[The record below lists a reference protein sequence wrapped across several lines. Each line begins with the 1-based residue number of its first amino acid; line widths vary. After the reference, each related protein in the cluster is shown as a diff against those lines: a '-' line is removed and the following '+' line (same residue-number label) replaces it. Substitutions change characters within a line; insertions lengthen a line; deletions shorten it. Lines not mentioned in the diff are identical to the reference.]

1 MLARKGFWQD
11 AFTRQRTGLHQED
24 SDRGTRAAIADRL
37 IQLSW
42 APTRGQSWRGYPA
55 TLALVGFITIVGL
68 RIAPIVGGP
77 NLIVLYML
85 AVVLSALFWGRW
97 ASAVGAV
104 SSALLFEYFFVP
116 PYRSFAVSD
125 IWYSITLISLLAVG
139 FVVSTLAVDAR
150 EKARTARKR
159 EAYTEAVY
167 SLTGSLAA
175 ASQLEEIL
183 EAIGRHIRDTFQ
195 RPIVVLLPG
204 DGGLACRFRSP
215 DFLLDADESVAAAW
229 VFEHEQPGGTGTG
242 AFASARARYL
252 PLKTWRG
259 TVGVLGFQPAIPNEP
274 LPEDQEQLLG
284 TFVNQ
289 AALAITRA
297 VLAEEAQ
304 RAELLQKT
312 DELQKA
318 LLNSISHNLRTP
330 IVSVTG
336 ALNSVLEDGHLLDVA
351 TQRELLETARDEA
364 KRLDRL
370 VQNLLDMTR
379 LEGGAVHIKREP
391 CDVQD
396 VISAALLQLGER
408 ALKRQISVVIPSDLP
423 LVPMDSV
430 LIVQVIVNLLD
441 NALKYSG
448 PDSPVEVEARIAGEQ
463 LQVSVA
469 DCGNGIPEEDL
480 ERVFEKFYRVGS
492 AGTASGVGLGLSIC
506 KGLVE
511 AHAGRIWAERRQKGG
526 TEVRFNLPF
535 GDKT

>member
-1 MLARKGFWQD
+1 MLVRKGYWQD
-11 AFTRQRTGLHQED
+11 AFTSQRTGLQRED

-37 IQLSW
+37 IQVSW
-42 APTRGQSWRGYPA
+42 APTRARSWPGYPA
-55 TLALVGFITIVGL
+55 SLALVAFITIVGL
-68 RIAPIVGGP
+68 RIAPIIRGP

-85 AVVLSALFWGRW
+85 AVVFSALFWGRW
-97 ASAVGAV
+97 ASAAAAV
-104 SSALLFEYFFVP
+104 SSALLFDYFFVP
-116 PYRSFAVSD
+116 PYRSFVVSD

-150 EKARTARKR
+150 EKARSARKR
-159 EAYTEAVY
+159 EAYTAAVY
-167 SLTGSLAA
+167 SLTASLAA

-183 EAIGRHIRDTFQ
+183 EVIGRHIRDTFQ
-195 RPIVVLLPG
+195 RPIVVLLPSG
-204 DGGLACRFRSP
+204 GGLVCRFRSP
-215 DFLLDADESVAAAW
+215 DFLLDADESATAAW
-229 VFEHEQPGGTGTG
+229 VFEHEQPGGAGTG
-242 AFASARARYL
+242 SCASVQARYL

-259 TVGVLGFQPAIPNEP
+259 TVGVLGFQPAIPSEP
-274 LPEDQEQLLG
+274 LPGDQEQLLG

-289 AALAITRA
+289 AALATTRA
-297 VLAEEAQ
+297 LLAEQAQ
-304 RAELLQKT
+304 RAEVLQET
-312 DELQKA
+312 DKLQKA

-336 ALNSVLEDGHLLDVA
+336 ALNSVLEDGHLLDAA

-396 VISAALLQLGER
+396 VIGAALLQLGETAR
-408 ALKRQISVVIPSDLP
+408 KRQIPVVIPRDLP
-423 LVPMDSV
+423 LVAMDSV

-448 PDSPVEVEARIAGEQ
+448 PGSPVAVAAQVTGEQ
-463 LQVSVA
+463 LQISVA
-469 DCGNGIPEEDL
+469 DCGIGIPGEDL
-480 ERVFEKFYRVGS
+480 ERVFEKFYRVPSAGS
-492 AGTASGVGLGLSIC
+492 ASGAGLGLSIC

-511 AHAGRIWAERRQKGG
+511 AHAGRIWAEHRQKGG
-526 TEVRFNLPF
+526 TEVKFSLPF
-535 GDKT
+535 GG